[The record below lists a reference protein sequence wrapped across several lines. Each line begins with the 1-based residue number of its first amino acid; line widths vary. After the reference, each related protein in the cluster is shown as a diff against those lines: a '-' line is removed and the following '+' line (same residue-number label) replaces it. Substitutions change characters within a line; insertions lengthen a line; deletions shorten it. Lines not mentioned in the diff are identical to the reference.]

1 MNTSLEALRS
11 HSYAVAPEIVLTSQ
25 GPARDRVVVVEGG
38 KIASVASRHSF
49 QAKQPGAPVLELE
62 GTAMMPGMVDAHT
75 HAGQTFGKALICG
88 EPTQIWRRIWVP
100 LEDALDERRSYVSA
114 KLMFLE
120 ALRGGFTTV
129 VNFNRNS
136 AENNAAVHRAAVD
149 AGIRLVSGVAA
160 STDSPSAAHVIEAA
174 QDHAAAC
181 SRHPLVHP
189 SLCFGFYG
197 ESLAGLK
204 LEALSEIGKFCVERE
219 LLFQMHSNEH
229 FPDVHDCIVRFG
241 KRPIELWNELGIL
254 HEHTLLHHATLVSAS
269 EIALLHESG
278 AGVSYNPVA
287 SQWKG
292 NAVAPA
298 LEYARRGVPM
308 GLGTDATRMD
318 GFRNMDAAENC
329 QRIAHGMPVLDFSCG
344 AGWSWVEAATRGGAR
359 ASGLGAVTGAIEAGL
374 AADYLLLDMRVP
386 ELLPSYDFEWELV
399 RFFQRDQVRAVVVGG
414 NLVMVN
420 GRPVGW
426 DMDGF
431 MEEAGAVA
439 REMVG
444 QAKVTRV
451 HAVSSDCR
459 ASA

>member
-1 MNTSLEALRS
+1 M
-11 HSYAVAPEIVLTSQ
+11 Q
-25 GPARDRVVVVEGG
+25 
-38 KIASVASRHSF
+38 SF
-49 QAKQPGAPVLELE
+49 RERQPDEPVLELRH
-62 GTAMMPGMVDAHT
+62 TAMMPGMVDAHT
-75 HAGQTFGKALICG
+75 HAGQTFGKAHICG

-100 LEDALDERRSYVSA
+100 LEDALDERRAYLSA

-120 ALRGGFTTV
+120 ALRGGFTTL

-136 AENNAAVHRAAVD
+136 PENNEAVHRAAVD
-149 AGIRLVSGVAA
+149 SGIRLVSGVAA
-160 STDSPSAAHVIEAA
+160 STDSPSAAHVIRTA
-174 QDHAAAC
+174 QDHVSAC
-181 SRHPLVHP
+181 RAHPRVHP

-197 ESLAGLK
+197 ESLAGLE
-204 LEALSEIGKFCVERE
+204 LAALSEIGKFCVEDK

-254 HEHTLLHHATLVSAS
+254 HRLTLLHHATLVSAN
-269 EIALLHESG
+269 EVALLEDTG

-298 LEYARRGVPM
+298 LEYARRGIAM

-318 GFRNMDAAENC
+318 GFRNMDAAESC

-344 AGWSWVEAATRGGAR
+344 AGWTWVEAATRGGAR
-359 ASGLGAVTGAIEAGL
+359 ASGLGSITGAIEPGL
-374 AADYLLLDMRVP
+374 AADYLLLDTRMP
-386 ELLPSYDFEWELV
+386 ELLPSCDFEWELV
-399 RFFQRDQVRAVVVGG
+399 RFYQRDQIRAVVVGG

-426 DMDGF
+426 DMDAF
-431 MEEAGAVA
+431 MEETGVA
-439 REMVG
+439 AQEMLEE
-444 QAKVTRV
+444 ARITRV
-451 HAVSSDCR
+451 HAVSSTLR
-459 ASA
+459 PGK